1 MYKGK
6 VSGSRFIKVN
16 KGFMRLRYKGHAGN
30 ALAPDA
36 EERRSK
42 LRKAAGRS
50 KRPVIRG
57 SLNGETYMAKA
68 MCPKGRQPSEVKH
81 LSNSRKRN
89 RKRYPK

>member
-1 MYKGK
+1 MTRT
-6 VSGSRFIKVN
+6 VRLTAVCRVN

-57 SLNGETYMAKA
+57 SLNGETYM
-68 MCPKGRQPSEVKH
+68 E
-81 LSNSRKRN
+81 
-89 RKRYPK
+89 